1 MGFSVPALQR
11 LEKASGVLFLAA
23 AGLFMIAYGWA
34 PQLFL
39 NSDLGWHL
47 AQAQWSVDHGRF
59 YQTDVMTY
67 ANAGG
72 PLVQE
77 YFLYQRLLWLVNH
90 GGDPAVAALASLLLA
105 LVLALAYLHLRKA
118 RASWLTASLVLFLAI
133 GLSVPRLTI
142 RPELFTYLGIVLFGC
157 LLKRRKDSWNFGI
170 VALLFAAQV
179 AWTHCH
185 SGYVLGPA
193 MAAAHGLWNM
203 ARSGMER
210 KRIPAEFFFR
220 EAGVVGVVGL
230 ACLVHPDGWRRLLLP
245 LHHQG
250 SEAIHLFVTEMQGF
264 VPDGADPLAYF
275 LGALVLLTVAAA
287 ASRPRGIH
295 WGFAVLWAAFVLL
308 SFQTQRHLA
317 VVAFLTP
324 CLFLDL
330 EGFLY
335 GRRMLIPAVVIQVLL
350 AGGLLVGAVGY
361 HLNRSWKVC
370 VQQDPR
376 YPVPVLE
383 WMRGNSVRGRLF
395 HLPELGGWLQYEGY
409 TDLETFADTGFGKYP
424 EPLLRRL
431 GLLYYHPEGLPE
443 YLNAYQPDLCLLG
456 REPFSWDWPRQ
467 LKKLGWR
474 CWIVDKS
481 GSLWARPGFRDDL
494 PGLADNGMR
503 EIWASRHWLEF
514 PDNLSL
520 DESLRQIRVF
530 HALGFTEEACA
541 ALLRAPEEALGASAY
556 WKTWELFY
564 GSENPP
570 GEPTDNALR
579 ERLGRHPEGK
589 ESLVVRALLAERG
602 GDPAAAIRLLET
614 LPRSRSQA
622 KGQEMLA
629 RLYLDAG
636 QWERAESLLNDS
648 RCFPPEN
655 GRRPQFLARC
665 RLRQKDLKGAA
676 FLYRQ
681 ALYLSPFDRGLREE
695 AGLFLETFPDP
706 LLESLRRNP
715 F

>member
-11 LEKASGVLFLAA
+11 LEKASGILFLAA
-23 AGLFMIAYGWA
+23 AGLFMIAHGWA

-47 AQAQWSVDHGRF
+47 AQAQWTVEHGRF

-67 ANAGG
+67 ANAGR
-72 PLVQE
+72 PVVQE
-77 YFLYQRLLWLVNH
+77 YFLYQMVLWLVNH
-90 GGDPAVAALASLLLA
+90 GGDYAVAALASLLLA
-105 LVLALAYLHLRKA
+105 LLLALACLHLRDA
-118 RASWLTASLVLFLAI
+118 RASWLMASLVLFLAI
-133 GLSVPRLTI
+133 GLSVPRLTV
-142 RPELFTYLGIVLFGC
+142 RPELFTYLGIVLFGY
-157 LLKRRKDSWNFGI
+157 LLKRRKDSWDVGL

-203 ARSGMER
+203 ARSAVER
-210 KRIPAEFFFR
+210 KRIAVEVFFR
-220 EAGVVGVVGL
+220 EAGVVGVLGL
-230 ACLVHPDGWRRLLLP
+230 ACLVHPDGWKRLLLP

-250 SEAIHLFVTEMQGF
+250 SEAIRSFVTEMQGF
-264 VPDGADPLAYF
+264 VPDASDPLAYF
-275 LGALVLLTVAAA
+275 FGALVLLTAAA
-287 ASRPRGIH
+287 AARHPRGIH
-295 WGFAVLWAAFVLL
+295 WGFAGLWTVFVLL

-317 VVAFLTP
+317 VAAFLTP

-330 EGFLY
+330 EGFLS
-335 GRRMLIPAVVIQVLL
+335 GRKVLIPAVAIQVFL

-383 WMRGNSVRGRLF
+383 WMRGNGVRGRLF

-443 YLNAYQPDLCLLG
+443 YLKAYQPDLCLLG
-456 REPFSWDWPRQ
+456 REPFSWDWPRP

-474 CWIVDKS
+474 CLIVDKS
-481 GSLWARPGFRDDL
+481 GSLWARPGFRGDL
-494 PGLADNGMR
+494 PGLADGEVR
-503 EIWASRHWLEF
+503 EIWARRHWLEF
-514 PDNLSL
+514 PDDLSL
-520 DESLRQIRVF
+520 DESLRQIQVF
-530 HALGFTEEACA
+530 HAMGFMEEACA
-541 ALLRAPEEALGASAY
+541 ALRRAPEKAGDASAY

-564 GSENPP
+564 GSEHPP
-570 GEPTDNALR
+570 GETADKALR

-589 ESLVVRALLAERG
+589 ESLVVRAMLAERG
-602 GDPAAAIRLLET
+602 GDPVAAIRLLEK

-629 RLYLDAG
+629 RLYLAAG

-655 GRRPQFLARC
+655 WKRRQFLARC
-665 RLRQKDLKGAA
+665 QVRQKAVAQARQNYLK
-676 FLYRQ
+676 
-681 ALYLSPFDRGLREE
+681 ALYLNPFHRELREE
-695 AGLFLETFPDP
+695 IGLFLKTFPDP
-706 LLESLRRNP
+706 ELESLWLNP